1 MFKIFMLIVFLVPT
15 ILNYKLTRKNIIL
28 VKKSAIEATWII
40 LLFVLGSS
48 FCYRFDKT
56 IIGYLIVLAATMMLY
71 TSVFFQGITEKG
83 INIFLGG
90 SPFLKWVEFNK
101 IRKVEMEKNRKGNIE
116 LKVHVFGNVFKQVYS
131 LEDEE
136 KIVGLIKNRI

>member
-1 MFKIFMLIVFLVPT
+1 MLIVFLVPT

-28 VKKSAIEATWII
+28 VKKSAIEVTWII

-48 FCYRFDKT
+48 FYYRFDKT

-101 IRKVEMEKNRKGNIE
+101 IRKVEMGKNRKGNVE
-116 LKVHVFGNVFKQVYS
+116 LKVHVFGNVFKQIYS

>member
-1 MFKIFMLIVFLVPT
+1 
-15 ILNYKLTRKNIIL
+15 
-28 VKKSAIEATWII
+28 
-40 LLFVLGSS
+40 
-48 FCYRFDKT
+48 
-56 IIGYLIVLAATMMLY
+56 MMLY
-71 TSVFFQGITEKG
+71 TSVFFQGITKKG

-101 IRKVEMEKNRKGNIE
+101 IRKVEMGKNRKGNVE
-116 LKVHVFGNVFKQVYS
+116 LKVHVFENVFKQIYS

>member
-28 VKKSAIEATWII
+28 VKKSAIEVTWII

-48 FCYRFDKT
+48 FYYRFDKT

-101 IRKVEMEKNRKGNIE
+101 IRKVEMGKNRKGNVE
-116 LKVHVFGNVFKQVYS
+116 LKVHVFGNVFKQIYS